1 MNSRFTSVVRFFLLV
16 AVGFSICISS
26 QPALASKSQTGRLVV
41 QRSPTFGSK
50 TYLQLWIDG
59 NKVANIGPGQGYDES
74 IPAGHHVL
82 AVNYTPRTWHQPT
95 SMRLAVRPGETYA
108 FTAIRES
115 DQGVSFR
122 QSNRIPPCQSDVL
135 ESIATE
141 LTSNALVL
149 DCSLPSAAPSPAET
163 PVRPLLE

>member
-82 AVNYTPRTWHQPT
+82 AVNYTPRTRHQPT

-122 QSNRIPPCQSDVL
+122 QSNRIPP
-135 ESIATE
+135 
-141 LTSNALVL
+141 
-149 DCSLPSAAPSPAET
+149 
-163 PVRPLLE
+163 

>member
-59 NKVANIGPGQGYDES
+59 NKVANIGPGQGYDEIDSGRTSRFGRELHPQNTAPANLNASGSASGRDVCIHSHSRIRSRGEFSAVKSYSS
-74 IPAGHHVL
+74 IKE
-82 AVNYTPRTWHQPT
+82 R
-95 SMRLAVRPGETYA
+95 
-108 FTAIRES
+108 
-115 DQGVSFR
+115 
-122 QSNRIPPCQSDVL
+122 
-135 ESIATE
+135 
-141 LTSNALVL
+141 
-149 DCSLPSAAPSPAET
+149 SPA
-163 PVRPLLE
+163 